1 MALQTQDFE
10 YVKTNH
16 ENKGVENSSQL
27 TANNSPIGNMNII
40 HTFILNMFN
49 FNHYDTNVINMR
61 YR

>member
-16 ENKGVENSSQL
+16 ENKVVENSSQL

-40 HTFILNMFN
+40 HTFILNMF
-49 FNHYDTNVINMR
+49 
-61 YR
+61 

>member
-27 TANNSPIGNMNII
+27 TANNSPIGNVNMINPFISNICI
-40 HTFILNMFN
+40 KHIL
-49 FNHYDTNVINMR
+49 
-61 YR
+61 

>member
-27 TANNSPIGNMNII
+27 TTNNSPIGNMII
-40 HTFILNMFN
+40 TNTFISNIFESKY
-49 FNHYDTNVINMR
+49 HMR
-61 YR
+61 